1 MNKTN
6 RIGVFLLLAA
16 LLLVP
21 TRSAAAR
28 DIRLDDQVIF
38 NQSFTLASGDVLD
51 GDLIVLFGSATIE
64 AGAQVNGSLIATKS
78 TILID
83 GEVNGEVSVIG
94 GELSLGPAAHV
105 SGGIS
110 TLDAPLERAASAR
123 VDGQVNVANLQFD
136 NAQDGRLPV
145 VPLEDP
151 PEIVRPQINLDFNP
165 LLDGLGRSVG
175 LALLAML
182 LMLFLAPHAD
192 RVARAAVSQP
202 LVAGSLGLLTI
213 ILAPFAVFLL
223 AITFILLPVAVV
235 VALALMIA
243 GVFGWIAIGYE
254 VGQRFTRAIHQE
266 WHPAF
271 TAGLGTF
278 ALTLAAAVLTG
289 IPVLNCIGF
298 LVPTLLGLAALGAVI
313 MTRFGT
319 RSVLAPAPLAAPVP
333 PQPVTPELPE
343 PPLEAAGKKRG
354 RKPS

>member
-1 MNKTN
+1 M
-6 RIGVFLLLAA
+6 
-16 LLLVP
+16 
-21 TRSAAAR
+21 
-28 DIRLDDQVIF
+28 
-38 NQSFTLASGDVLD
+38 
-51 GDLIVLFGSATIE
+51 
-64 AGAQVNGSLIATKS
+64 
-78 TILID
+78 
-83 GEVNGEVSVIG
+83 
-94 GELSLGPAAHV
+94 
-105 SGGIS
+105 
-110 TLDAPLERAASAR
+110 
-123 VDGQVNVANLQFD
+123 DGQVNVANLQFD
-136 NAQDGRLPV
+136 NAQDGRLPI

-165 LLDGLGRSVG
+165 LLDGFGRSVG

-213 ILAPFAVFLL
+213 ILAPFAIFLL
-223 AITFILLPVAVV
+223 AISFILLPVAVV

-254 VGQRFTRAIHQE
+254 IGQRFTRAIHQE

-271 TAGLGTF
+271 SAGLGTF

-319 RSVLAPAPLAAPVP
+319 RSILAPAPLAAPVP
-333 PQPVTPELPE
+333 PLPVTPELPE
-343 PPLEAAGKKRG
+343 PPLEAQGKKRG
-354 RKPS
+354 RKTA